1 MKRHRQRSR
10 DPLTAEL
17 DQAGVMMA
25 PVSDERILPSLYVV
39 RFVVFGLFVDRRD
52 DIARGLFAS
61 YIQDQEGES
70 VPW

>member
-1 MKRHRQRSR
+1 
-10 DPLTAEL
+10 
-17 DQAGVMMA
+17 MA
-25 PVSDERILPSLYVV
+25 PVSDERILPSLYAV

-52 DIARGLFAS
+52 DIPRGLFAS

>member
-1 MKRHRQRSR
+1 
-10 DPLTAEL
+10 
-17 DQAGVMMA
+17 MMA